1 MDDGICKP
9 PYPLTL
15 NFKVENPGLK
25 HCVCSGGDHSG
36 SEGRRA
42 LEKCARVEETPHF
55 GEGETQERGN
65 GWLLRD
71 WYI

>member
-1 MDDGICKP
+1 M
-9 PYPLTL
+9 
-15 NFKVENPGLK
+15 
-25 HCVCSGGDHSG
+25 CSGGDHSG

-65 GWLLRD
+65 GWLLYVVDMQIDGR
-71 WYI
+71 IQ